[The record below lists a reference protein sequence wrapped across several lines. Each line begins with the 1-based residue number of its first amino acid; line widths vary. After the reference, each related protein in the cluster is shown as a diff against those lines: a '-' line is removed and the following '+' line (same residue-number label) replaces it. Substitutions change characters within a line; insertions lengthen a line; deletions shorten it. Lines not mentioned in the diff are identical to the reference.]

1 LAPEAEGNIMAID
14 PRISLAYQPPQ
25 FQQPDLARDYA
36 QIAAIQQAQN
46 QNALA
51 QYQLGAA
58 QREEA
63 KVNALGEAYR
73 AAYNPQTGEIDTNAL
88 RKTLAASGQG
98 AQLPAVEKAL
108 GELETQKLTREK
120 SFGELVENR
129 MELSRARLDT
139 VRTPDEYLAWHESNY
154 TDPVLSKYF
163 EQLGVT
169 ADQSRAQIVQK
180 LQQPGGFQELLLGS
194 ALGLEKASKQHFVT
208 QNLGGTTQ
216 VLSQPEHQIPG
227 MPSKATVVPGSVAQV
242 TMTPAEKVNIGLR
255 QQEVGISERGL
266 KLKEKEVEQKAVG
279 IEGLSPKDL
288 QKREAA
294 YPQATAAIKGF
305 EAKSEGF
312 VKDLEALRNHPGLSN
327 ITGFIAGRTPSLTAD
342 GRAAQA
348 LYDKV
353 MAKGGFQALQD
364 IRAASTTGGALG
376 SVSNQE
382 GKQLTASFA
391 AIDQR
396 QDAKDVRAAIDA
408 AIADVQGAKARM
420 REAYDMTYQ
429 YKSGRG
435 AAASQPAPAGG
446 PKPSVSNW

>member
-1 LAPEAEGNIMAID
+1 MAID

-108 GELETQKLTREK
+108 GELETQRLTRKKTEN
-120 SFGELVENR
+120 ELFDSSMKQIR
-129 MELSRARLDT
+129 ELWGN
-139 VRTPDEYLAWHESNY
+139 VRTVEDALAVHDA
-154 TDPVLSKYF
+154 THRDPIVGKRLSA
-163 EQLGVT
+163 LGVT
-169 ADQSRAQIVQK
+169 DEMGRQKILESAQNPQAFAEFVKRAQ
-180 LQQPGGFQELLLGS
+180 LGAERFMEMNKPQLS
-194 ALGLEKASKQHFVT
+194 SKDFGDVVIDRVFEPLT
-208 QNLGGTTQ
+208 G
-216 VLSQPEHQIPG
+216 QIREI
-227 MPSKATVVPGSVAQV
+227 SKAGKG
-242 TMTPAEKVNIGLR
+242 MTPAEKANVGLR